1 MKFIIYA
8 GNEGA
13 FRVVELVA
21 AFQITVASLL
31 AGDVELS
38 LQKVSASDTQVGRYL
53 WTPVVVNILGIK
65 SFC

>member
-1 MKFIIYA
+1 M
-8 GNEGA
+8 
-13 FRVVELVA
+13 A